1 MGRLTHHNTPGPV
14 RAATSQRHGS
24 CIIASVVADGTGGGA
39 CRPANGSIAA
49 TRPLSGRDH
58 GAHMLPPPPASF
70 CALSQQ
76 EARLEPSPPT
86 TPALRRGG
94 DAIVVVV
101 PIPLRGGPG
110 RGGGAR
116 AILVHGDHRVR
127 RAPHRRASPEPDQE
141 EDGEYGYACGPPPRR
156 MMSRATRGTA
166 APLGGRIR
174 IGTSRLRRRR
184 PSSPGRR
191 CSRLVSCS
199 SRRLRHLRVCVCPC
213 AGLRAARRPA
223 PSTTGR
229 RQGRRRRN
237 VGGALRRRRPSN
249 PGRRCS
255 RPVSCSS

>member
-1 MGRLTHHNTPGPV
+1 MEPDIPPDRARVSDTCDDSDTAARDSRACHGHTGVPHMGRLTHHNTPGPV

-58 GAHMLPPPPASF
+58 GAHMLSPPRASF

-127 RAPHRRASPEPDQE
+127 RAPRRRASPSTRSST
-141 EDGEYGYACGPPPRR
+141 PP
-156 MMSRATRGTA
+156 TT
-166 APLGGRIR
+166 GGR
-174 IGTSRLRRRR
+174 G
-184 PSSPGRR
+184 
-191 CSRLVSCS
+191 
-199 SRRLRHLRVCVCPC
+199 
-213 AGLRAARRPA
+213 
-223 PSTTGR
+223 
-229 RQGRRRRN
+229 
-237 VGGALRRRRPSN
+237 
-249 PGRRCS
+249 
-255 RPVSCSS
+255 